1 MLITFA
7 YRPGLIS
14 DDTKEEACERLWNS
28 IFDLQNSSKENA
40 VKDFKK
46 RVVLLLFTMLKVWDL
61 MKAKTIW
68 NFLTQMK
75 CNMNR

>member
-14 DDTKEEACERLWNS
+14 DDTKEELCERLWNS

-40 VKDFKK
+40 VKE
-46 RVVLLLFTMLKVWDL
+46 
-61 MKAKTIW
+61 
-68 NFLTQMK
+68 
-75 CNMNR
+75 

>member
-14 DDTKEEACERLWNS
+14 DDT

-40 VKDFKK
+40 VKDLKK
-46 RVVLLLFTMLKVWDL
+46 RVVLLPFTTLKVWNL

-75 CNMNR
+75 LQHENSQSEPIH